1 MSSSNAVNNLNE
13 TINSFK
19 SRVDVKIESVNTSTS
34 SLRATTSKIYDSISK
49 FKNDMIQNEEK
60 QIAHENMLR
69 IDQVLKEQFGN
80 YEAIR
85 KTVMGVVKDFDIN
98 LVRNST
104 MQELSEELWITSSRY
119 WLSYALIAITAWVN
133 DYPEVANNA
142 ISEGVRK
149 DSIKSTLF
157 FCLMNLRFARSE
169 VASKWF
175 YEYMKTVDPAF
186 LQQEAAVVL
195 QAYLNGIFGTDKELE
210 NEVNKVIQNWVNQLD
225 ANEEISA
232 TLTETYLTYIRNL
245 PSKAYCVYPSLK
257 QFCDNVSEVEASYM
271 DGGKYN
277 ELLELV
283 KSLNVELSEQTKENY
298 NNRIDSIL
306 VNLITN
312 YDKEELELKNQ
323 QTYFKMIIDNNG
335 KVESAEQQYEVFQG
349 LQAEGFN
356 VGNQMVKWAVF
367 DDNSQTDVHV
377 RKFGLQNTRK
387 WFKEAIENWTLS
399 INQAIPLD
407 FRLHIDTWSG
417 ITNGEDQA
425 EQTEQMKSFYNNNK
439 FQIMYVNTYN
449 IAAVIA
455 VILTIGLT
463 FLTPF
468 SLVGTV
474 LALGFLAVRV
484 LKARKTYPKRVNA
497 ALDNLNNCMNE
508 LADFKQFIK
517 ESRNKKE
524 KLISELEYL

>member
-1 MSSSNAVNNLNE
+1 
-13 TINSFK
+13 
-19 SRVDVKIESVNTSTS
+19 
-34 SLRATTSKIYDSISK
+34 
-49 FKNDMIQNEEK
+49 
-60 QIAHENMLR
+60 
-69 IDQVLKEQFGN
+69 
-80 YEAIR
+80 
-85 KTVMGVVKDFDIN
+85 
-98 LVRNST
+98 
-104 MQELSEELWITSSRY
+104 
-119 WLSYALIAITAWVN
+119 
-133 DYPEVANNA
+133 
-142 ISEGVRK
+142 
-149 DSIKSTLF
+149 
-157 FCLMNLRFARSE
+157 MNLRFARSE

-225 ANEEISA
+225 ANEEIST
-232 TLTETYLTYIRNL
+232 TLTETYLNYIRNL

-257 QFCDNVSEVEASYM
+257 QFCYNVSEVEASYM

-323 QTYFKMIIDNNG
+323 QIYFKMIIDNDG
-335 KVESAEQQYEVFQG
+335 KVESAEQQYGVFQG

-387 WFKEAIENWTLS
+387 WFKEAIENWTLT

-455 VILTIGLT
+455 VILTIGLA

-468 SLVGTV
+468 TLIATV
-474 LALGFLAVRV
+474 LAIGFLVFRV
-484 LKARKTYPKRVNA
+484 LKARKAYPQRVNA
-497 ALDNLNNCMNE
+497 ALENLNNCMNE

-517 ESRNKKE
+517 ESRRKKD